1 MRVLITGGAG
11 FLGSHLSDAFIARG
25 DEVFVLDTGSIAK
38 VRHLLNNPRFH
49 YVHDSVFNLELI
61 DGLVSKVDLVYHLAA
76 VVGVEH
82 YVADPYE
89 TLNVNVNGTQNV
101 LKAAYKYNRR
111 VVFSSTSEVYGRN
124 PKVPWREDDDRV
136 LGATSIDRWC
146 YSTSKAVGEHF
157 CFAYHKLGLPVTV
170 VRYFNAY
177 GPRLD
182 KVDVGRLFTI
192 FMGQLLRGADLT
204 VVGDG
209 LQTRCF
215 TYVTDAIEA
224 TVQAGVNPAADGH
237 AINIGVEV
245 ETTVLEFARLM
256 LELFGPSK
264 SKIKFVTQ
272 EEVYGNSYEDIP
284 RRVPDNTKMRTL
296 LARHTESEPARR
308 RQDLDGLV
316 PQRDDF
322 LTLEVALELGSRA
335 EDRRRYP
342 PGSRSGRTAIGL
354 DARARGHRRELLYC
368 DGAGQFGP
376 RNPARV

>member
-38 VRHLLNNPRFH
+38 VRHLLNEPRFH
-49 YVHDSVFNLELI
+49 YIHDSIFNLELI
-61 DGLVSKVDLVYHLAA
+61 DGLAARADLIYHLAA

-89 TLNVNVNGTQNV
+89 TLNVNVNGTQNL
-101 LKAAYKYNRR
+101 LKAAYKYGKK

-157 CFAYHKLGLPVTV
+157 FFAYHKLGLPMSIM
-170 VRYFNAY
+170 RYFNVY

-204 VVGDG
+204 VIGDG
-209 LQTRCF
+209 KQTRCF
-215 TYVTDAIEA
+215 TYVTDAVEA
-224 TVQAGVNPAADGH
+224 TVQAGINPKADGQ
-237 AINIGVEV
+237 AINIGVNV
-245 ETTVLEFARLM
+245 ETTVLEFAKLM
-256 LELFGPSK
+256 LELYGETR

-296 LARHTESEPARR
+296 LGVTPKVS
-308 RQDLDGLV
+308 L
-316 PQRDDF
+316 
-322 LTLEVALELGSRA
+322 
-335 EDRRRYP
+335 
-342 PGSRSGRTAIGL
+342 
-354 DARARGHRRELLYC
+354 REGVQISM
-368 DGAGQFGP
+368 DWFRKEMA
-376 RNPARV
+376 